1 MRRLRT
7 TLTAAV
13 AGALLLPSLATA
25 AVAASVPNDTAATA
39 TAITTLPTSISEDT
53 TSATTDALD
62 ATLNAGCGAPFTNAS
77 VWFRYT
83 APADGGLIADM
94 TASDY
99 TGGFMATEGDPS
111 NGALVACGPEA
122 VGFATTAGQ
131 TYYIVAFSDTATNGG
146 QLAVTF
152 DTAPPPPEIS
162 VTVNPRGTAYKDGS
176 AKLTGTYTCTNA
188 DDFSSEIDGTL
199 TQRVGRVKVT
209 GDFFVYPLQCD
220 GVVHQ
225 WVGIATSSNGLFR
238 GGKGASVTFG
248 FACGLFDCSL
258 GYTEQKVQLSTNKK

>member
-13 AGALLLPSLATA
+13 VGALLLPSLATA

-39 TAITTLPTSISEDT
+39 TEITTLPTSISEDT

-62 ATLNAGCGAPFTNAS
+62 ADLNAGCGAPFTNAS

-83 APADGGLIADM
+83 ASVDGGLIADM
-94 TASDY
+94 SASDY
-99 TGGFMATEGDPS
+99 TGGFIVTEGDPS
-111 NGALVACGPEA
+111 GGALITCGPEV
-122 VGFATTAGQ
+122 VGFPTTAGQ
-131 TYYIVAFSDTATNGG
+131 TYYIVAFSDTSTNGG
-146 QLAVTF
+146 QLQVTF
-152 DTAPPPPEIS
+152 DGAPTPVVS
-162 VTVNPRGTAYKDGS
+162 VTVNPQATAYKDGS

-209 GDFFVYPLQCD
+209 GDFFIYPLQCD

-238 GGKGASVTFG
+238 GGKGASVTFA
-248 FACGLFDCSL
+248 FACGLIECSV
-258 GYTEQKVQLSTNKK
+258 GYTEQKVKLNTNKK